1 MGAEAVLEFARPG
14 WLVLTAAAVL
24 LVVLSLR
31 GRRRAQA
38 RHVTA
43 GTLRMLALAAL
54 VVALAG
60 PLAGSYSRHTDVV
73 FVLDVSRSI
82 AREAIADALAFINLA
97 ITGKESEA
105 RMGLVVFGADA
116 AVESLVRGGSEP
128 MREIASQVETT
139 GTDIGRAI
147 EVAVGAF
154 PPAEH
159 RRIVLLSDGRENLG
173 DARSAAAV
181 ARSLGVQIHAVALEK
196 SSSQNEIYVRGMT
209 VPSRVRVHEPFKVQ
223 AVVYS
228 NVSARAHLAIM
239 RNGALLHESGV
250 ELSAGAN
257 VYAFVEQ
264 ADAPGLQE
272 YEAVVN
278 SDADAEPE
286 NNRYQAF
293 VHVEGPPRVLH
304 AMGGAEAGH
313 YVSAALRAQGLT
325 VDEVSA
331 SALPA
336 SMHELLDY
344 DLVIL
349 NNVSAFDLS
358 LAKMALLE
366 NYVRDAGGGV
376 VEIGGDRS
384 YAAGGYYGTPLERLS
399 PVTMNVKTDVQT
411 PSLSV
416 VFVLDR
422 SGSMS
427 VETHG
432 LEKLAIAKRAAMQ
445 SIDLLNRTDRVGV
458 LAFDSGREW
467 VVPPTEAGMR
477 RHIADRLRAL
487 QPGGGTDLY
496 LALVEAHRVMRQERA
511 KVKHLIVLSDGITEG
526 EKNFDALGAR
536 IAADG
541 ITLSTVAMGV
551 DADHELMARLAALG
565 KGRFYHTD
573 DPRNVPRIFTSETMA
588 VARASV
594 VEGDIQPRP
603 AYAGELMEG
612 FGADAFPVLGGYQ
625 RTSAKPAAQVLL
637 LGRDA
642 DPVLVSW
649 RYGLGKTVAF
659 TSDLSGR
666 WGRHW
671 VQWSEFG
678 RFVSQMARWA
688 MRRSGSASFVP
699 RFQWHGQRGEM
710 TVDALDRDD
719 RFINGLEVEA
729 VLVDPSR
736 VTRHVRLE
744 QIAPGRYHGAFPV
757 SHSGRYYITL
767 NGRDGEQQVGL
778 KTFGLAI
785 PYSSEYLDLG
795 ADRKLLREIAGATGG
810 RVLPLSPASL
820 RAVTAPSPQ
829 AMGLQWRVWWP
840 FFVTALLLLVA
851 EIAVR
856 KVALPEAWRARWMRW
871 RRVRQDAGV
880 PEPAYDALGATIAR
894 EGARHVAATR
904 DDGVPLSAD
913 DRAARARLYMA
924 AGRRRRH

>member
-1 MGAEAVLEFARPG
+1 VPELAQPG
-14 WLVLTAAAVL
+14 WLALIAVAAL
-24 LVVLSLR
+24 LVTLSLR
-31 GRRRAQA
+31 GARHAQA

-43 GTLRMLALAAL
+43 GTLRALALAAL
-54 VVALAG
+54 AVALAG
-60 PLAGSYSRHTDVV
+60 PHAGGYSRHTDVV
-73 FVLDVSRSI
+73 FVLDVSRSL
-82 AREAIADALAFINLA
+82 ARESIADALAFINQA

-116 AVESLVRGGSEP
+116 AVESVVRSGSERV
-128 MREIASQVETT
+128 REIASQVETT

-154 PPAEH
+154 PPAVH
-159 RRIVLLSDGRENLG
+159 RRIVLLSDGQENLG

-181 ARSLGVQIHAVALEK
+181 ARSLGVEIHTVALEK
-196 SSSQNEIYVRGMT
+196 VSPQNEVYVHGMMA
-209 VPSRVRVHEPFKVQ
+209 PSRVRVHEPFKVQ
-223 AVVYS
+223 TVVHS
-228 NVSARAHLAIM
+228 SAFARAHLVIM
-239 RNGALLHESGV
+239 RNGVLLRESEIALEP
-250 ELSAGAN
+250 GAN
-257 VYAFVEQ
+257 AYALVEQ

-272 YEAVVN
+272 YEAIVN
-278 SDADAEPE
+278 SDADSEQE
-286 NNRYQAF
+286 NNRYQLF
-293 VHVEGPPRVLH
+293 VHVEGPPRVMH
-304 AMGGAEAGH
+304 AMGESEAGR
-313 YVSAALRAQGLT
+313 YMSGALRAQGLT

-336 SMHELLDY
+336 SMRELLDY

-358 LAKMALLE
+358 LAKMELLE
-366 NYVRDAGGGV
+366 NYVRDGGGGV
-376 VEIGGDRS
+376 VMIGGDRS
-384 YAAGGYYGTPLERLS
+384 YAAGGYYGTPLERLL
-399 PVTMNVKTDVQT
+399 PVTMNVKTAVRT

-432 LEKLAIAKRAAMQ
+432 LEKLAIAKRAALE
-445 SIDLLNRTDRVGV
+445 SIELLNRTDRVGV

-467 VVPPTEAGMR
+467 VVPPTEVGMR
-477 RHIADRLRAL
+477 QHIAEKLRQL

-496 LALVEAHRVMRQERA
+496 RALVEAHRVMRQERA

-541 ITLSTVAMGV
+541 ITVSTVAMGM
-551 DADHELMARLAALG
+551 DADRELMARLAVLG

-594 VEGDIQPRP
+594 VEGDIRP
-603 AYAGELMEG
+603 QQAYAGELMEG

-637 LGRDA
+637 LGRDT

-671 VQWSEFG
+671 VQWPEFS
-678 RFVSQMARWA
+678 RFISQMARWA
-688 MRRSGSASFVP
+688 MRRSGSESFVP
-699 RFQWHGQRGEM
+699 RFRWHGQRGEM
-710 TVDALDRDD
+710 IVDALDRDD
-719 RFINGLEVEA
+719 RFMNGLELEA
-729 VLVDPSR
+729 SLVDPSR

-744 QIAPGRYHGAFPV
+744 QIAPGRYHGAFSV
-757 SHSGRYYITL
+757 SRSGRYYITL
-767 NGRDGEQQVGL
+767 NGRDGEQQVGP

-795 ADRKLLREIAGATGG
+795 VDRKLLREIAGTTGG
-810 RVLPLSPASL
+810 RLLPLSPASL
-820 RAVTAPSPQ
+820 SAVTAPSLQ
-829 AMGLQWRVWWP
+829 ARGLHWRVWWP
-840 FFVTALLLLVA
+840 FFLAALVLLVA
-851 EIAVR
+851 EVAVR
-856 KVALPEAWRARWMRW
+856 KVALPDAWRARWRG
-871 RRVRQDAGV
+871 VREDV
-880 PEPAYDALGATIAR
+880 HSPEPGYDALRNTVAPER
-894 EGARHVAATR
+894 MRHVAAPR
-904 DDGVPLSAD
+904 GDGNPAAD
-913 DRAARARLYMA
+913 DPVVRARLYMA
-924 AGRRRRH
+924 AGRGRGR